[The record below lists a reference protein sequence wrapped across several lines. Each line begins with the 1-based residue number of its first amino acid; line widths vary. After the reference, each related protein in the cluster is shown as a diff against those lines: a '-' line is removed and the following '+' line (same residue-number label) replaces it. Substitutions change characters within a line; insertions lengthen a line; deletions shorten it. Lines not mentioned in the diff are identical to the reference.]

1 VIHSRSHR
9 ATPPDAQARKR
20 FHHETGDHHVT
31 KLTRRTL
38 IQSATLVAGTAAAN
52 LLPDLSANAHAA
64 PAPPQTPSAKAG
76 PTIVASDE
84 TNIVETSAGKIRGYS
99 RNGVHTFKGIP
110 FGASTEGAARFMAP
124 AKPKPWTGLRS
135 CMQYGYV
142 SPQPARTGWAEDENA
157 WMFNWA
163 DGIQN
168 EDCLHLNVWT
178 PSINDNSKRPVMVWL
193 HGGGYVAGCSQEHPA
208 YDGENLA
215 RFHDVVLVSVNHR
228 LGAVGYLDLSQYGE
242 KFKDSGNVGQLD
254 IVLSLEWVKE
264 NIGRFGGD
272 PANVTIFG
280 QSGGGGKVNT
290 LLAMPSAKGLFHR
303 GIIQSGSMLRGA
315 LPEASAKLT
324 AQIVAELNVK
334 PDDLQTVPYRHLVD
348 VSSAIIAKNRPSG
361 PPDVR
366 RMAQLGFAP
375 VVDGKNLPVHPYDP
389 TAPAISADIP
399 IMVGTVLNEFVNGI
413 GHPEYE
419 SMTEEEVTRRAT
431 TFFGEQHAPEI
442 IKIFHEQHPGEKPF
456 DIYSRMMAASV
467 RQGAVTQCER
477 KAAQGGAPAYNYW
490 FQWKTPVLDARPRA
504 FHCAE
509 ISFAFD
515 NQSRAETMTGNGP
528 EAQALAKK
536 VSAAW
541 VAFARTGNPN
551 HPGLP
556 QWPKFT
562 ADKCPTMIFNNQCE
576 AKDNPDTIE
585 RKAIDAAKA

>member
-1 VIHSRSHR
+1 MTNS
-9 ATPPDAQARKR
+9 
-20 FHHETGDHHVT
+20 

-38 IQSATLVAGTAAAN
+38 LQSATLIAGTAAAN
-52 LLPDLSANAHAA
+52 LLPDLTANATANANAA
-64 PAPPQTPSAKAG
+64 TPPPDPCTTKS
-76 PTIVASDE
+76 PTIIASDE

-99 RNGVHTFKGIP
+99 RNGIHTFKGIP

-124 AKPKPWTGLRS
+124 TKPKPWTGLRS
-135 CMQYGYV
+135 SMQYGYV

-178 PSINDNSKRPVMVWL
+178 PSVNDNAKRPVMVWL

-242 KFKDSGNVGQLD
+242 QYKDSGNVGQLD

-315 LPEASAKLT
+315 TTENSAKLA

-334 PDDLQTVPYRHLVD
+334 PEELQTIPYRRLVD
-348 VSSAIIAKNRPSG
+348 VSAAIIAKNRPSG

-366 RMAQLGFAP
+366 RMAAQLGFAP

-389 TAPAISADIP
+389 TAPAISVDIP

-413 GHPEYE
+413 NHPEYE
-419 SMTEEEVTRRAT
+419 SMTEEEVAKRASS
-431 TFFGEQHAPEI
+431 FFGADHGPEI
-442 IKIFHEQHPGEKPF
+442 LKIFNEQHPGEKPF

-477 KAAQGGAPAYNYW
+477 KAAQGGAPAYLYW

-509 ISFAFD
+509 IAFCFD
-515 NQSRAETMTGNGP
+515 NTARAETMTTNSP
-528 EAQALAKK
+528 ESQELAKK
-536 VSAAW
+536 VSGAW
-541 VAFARTGNPN
+541 VNFARTGNPN

-556 QWPKFT
+556 QWPKFST
-562 ADKCPTMIFNNQCE
+562 EKCPTMIFNTQCV
-576 AKDNPDTIE
+576 AKDNPDTTE
-585 RKAIDAAKA
+585 RKAIASA

>member
-1 VIHSRSHR
+1 MTNS
-9 ATPPDAQARKR
+9 
-20 FHHETGDHHVT
+20 

-38 IQSATLVAGTAAAN
+38 IQSATLIAGTAAAN
-52 LLPDLSANAHAA
+52 LLPDLAANANAA
-64 PAPPQTPSAKAG
+64 PPPQTPSSNAG

-84 TNIVETSAGKIRGYS
+84 TNIVETTAGKVRGYS

-124 AKPKPWTGLRS
+124 TKPKPWTGLRS
-135 CMQYGYV
+135 SMQYGYV
-142 SPQPARTGWAEDENA
+142 SPQPARSGWAEDENA

-178 PSINDNSKRPVMVWL
+178 PSINDNAKRPVMVWL

-242 KFKDSGNVGQLD
+242 KYKDSGNVGQLD
-254 IVLSLEWVKE
+254 IVLSLEWVRD

-272 PANVTIFG
+272 PGNVTIFG

-303 GIIQSGSMLRGA
+303 GITQSGSMLRGA
-315 LPEASAKLT
+315 LPEATAKLT
-324 AQIVAELNVK
+324 AQIVAELNAK

-348 VSSAIIAKNRPSG
+348 VSSAIIAKNRPPG

-419 SMTEEEVTRRAT
+419 SMTEEEVAKRAS
-431 TFFGEQHAPEI
+431 TFFGADHGPAI
-442 IKIFHEQHPGEKPF
+442 LKIFNEQHPGEKPF

-504 FHCAE
+504 FHSPE
-509 ISFAFD
+509 ISYASD
-515 NQSRAETMTGNGP
+515 TPSRAETMTGTGP
-528 EAQALAKK
+528 EPQSLAKK

-541 VAFARTGNPN
+541 TNFARTGNPN
-551 HPGLP
+551 HSALP

-562 ADKCPTMIFNNQCE
+562 ADKMPFTMIFNNQL
-576 AKDNPDTIE
+576 AKQKKTPHTTE
-585 RKAIDAAKA
+585 RKAIDAAKS

>member
-1 VIHSRSHR
+1 MTNS
-9 ATPPDAQARKR
+9 
-20 FHHETGDHHVT
+20 

-38 IQSATLVAGTAAAN
+38 IQSATILAGTAAAN
-52 LLPDLSANAHAA
+52 LLPDLSANATA
-64 PAPPQTPSAKAG
+64 PTNANVAPPPDACNSKG
-76 PTIVASDE
+76 PTIVASSE
-84 TNIVETSAGKIRGYS
+84 TNIVETSNGKIRGYS
-99 RNGVHTFKGIP
+99 GNSIHTFKGIP

-124 AKPKPWTGLRS
+124 TKPKPWTGLRS
-135 CMQYGYV
+135 SMQYGYV
-142 SPQPARTGWAEDENA
+142 SPQAARGGWAEDEGA
-157 WMFNWA
+157 WLFNWA
-163 DGIQN
+163 DGIQS

-178 PSINDNSKRPVMVWL
+178 PSINDNAKRPVMVWL

-215 RFHDVVLVSVNHR
+215 RNHVVLVSVNHR

-242 KFKDSGNVGQLD
+242 KYRDSANVGMMD
-254 IVLSLEWVKE
+254 IVLSLEWVRD

-272 PANVTIFG
+272 PGNVTIFG

-303 GIIQSGSMLRGA
+303 GIIQSGSMLRGGS
-315 LPEASAKLT
+315 PERSAKLT
-324 AQIVAELNVK
+324 TQIVEQLGVK
-334 PDDLQTVPYRHLVD
+334 PDDLQTVPYHQLVD
-348 VSSAIIAKNRPSG
+348 VSMAIIAKNRPSG

-366 RMAQLGFAP
+366 RMAEQLGFAP
-375 VVDGKNLPVHPYDP
+375 IVDGRILPVHPYDP

-419 SMTEEEVTRRAT
+419 SMTEEEVSKRAT
-431 TFFGEQHAPEI
+431 TFFGAEHGPEI
-442 IKIFHEQHPGEKPF
+442 LKIFNDQHPGEKPF

-509 ISFAFD
+509 IAFAF
-515 NQSRAETMTGNGP
+515 NNTARAETMTTNSP
-528 EAQALAKK
+528 EAQELAAK
-536 VSAAW
+536 VSGAW
-541 VAFARTGNPN
+541 VNFARTGDPN
-551 HPGLP
+551 HKGLP

-562 ADKCPTMIFNNQCE
+562 ADKCPTMIFDKTCTTI
-576 AKDNPDTIE
+576 DNPDTVE
-585 RKAIDAAKA
+585 RKAIAAAKSS

>member
-1 VIHSRSHR
+1 MTNS
-9 ATPPDAQARKR
+9 
-20 FHHETGDHHVT
+20 

-38 IQSATLVAGTAAAN
+38 IQSATILAGTAAAN
-52 LLPDLSANAHAA
+52 LLPDITASANANATP
-64 PAPPQTPSAKAG
+64 PADPCTTKG
-76 PTIVASDE
+76 PTIVASNE
-84 TNIVETSAGKIRGYS
+84 TNIVETSNGKIRGYA
-99 RNGVHTFKGIP
+99 RNGIHTFKGIP

-124 AKPKPWTGLRS
+124 TKPKPWTGLRS
-135 CMQYGYV
+135 SMQYGYV
-142 SPQPARTGWAEDENA
+142 SPQAARTGWAEDENA
-157 WMFNWA
+157 WMFSWA

-178 PSINDNSKRPVMVWL
+178 PSINDNGKRPVMVWL

-215 RFHDVVLVSVNHR
+215 RNHDVVLVSVNHR

-242 KFKDSGNVGQLD
+242 KYKDSGNVGQLD
-254 IVLSLEWVKE
+254 IVLALEWVKE

-272 PANVTIFG
+272 SGNVTIFG

-303 GIIQSGSMLRGA
+303 GIVQSGSMLRGA
-315 LPEASAKLT
+315 TPERAAKLS

-334 PDDLQTVPYRHLVD
+334 PDDLQTIPYRQLVD
-348 VSSAIIAKNRPSG
+348 VSMAIVAKNRPSG

-366 RMAQLGFAP
+366 RMADQLGFAP
-375 VVDGKNLPVHPYDP
+375 IVDGKILPVHPYDP

-413 GHPEYE
+413 NHPEYE
-419 SMTEEEVTRRAT
+419 TMTEEEVTKRAT
-431 TFFGEQHAPEI
+431 TFFGGQHGPEI
-442 IKIFHEQHPGEKPF
+442 LKVFNEQHPGEKPF

-477 KAAQGGAPAYNYW
+477 KAAQGGAPAYLYW

-509 ISFAFD
+509 ISFCFD
-515 NQSRAETMTGNGP
+515 NQSRAENMTGNGP
-528 EAQALAKK
+528 EAQELAQK

-541 VAFARTGNPN
+541 VNFARKGDPN
-551 HPGLP
+551 HAGLP
-556 QWPKFT
+556 TWPKFS
-562 ADKCPTMIFNNQCE
+562 AASCPTMIFNNQCE
-576 AKDNPDTIE
+576 AKDNPDTLE
-585 RKAIDAAKA
+585 RKAIDTAKA

>member
-1 VIHSRSHR
+1 MTNS
-9 ATPPDAQARKR
+9 
-20 FHHETGDHHVT
+20 

-38 IQSATLVAGTAAAN
+38 IQSATLIAGTAAAN
-52 LLPDLSANAHAA
+52 LLPDLAANANAA
-64 PAPPQTPSAKAG
+64 PPPQTPSSNAA

-110 FGASTEGAARFMAP
+110 FGATTEGAARFMAP
-124 AKPKPWTGLRS
+124 TKPKPWTGLRS
-135 CMQYGYV
+135 SMQYGYV
-142 SPQPARTGWAEDENA
+142 SPQAARSGWANDEDA

-163 DGIQN
+163 DGAQS

-178 PSINDNSKRPVMVWL
+178 PSINDNGKRPVMVWL

-215 RFHDVVLVSVNHR
+215 RNHDVVLVSVNHR

-242 KFKDSGNVGQLD
+242 KYRDSGNVGMME

-272 PANVTIFG
+272 PGNVTIFG

-303 GIIQSGSMLRGA
+303 GIIQSGSMLRGGS
-315 LPEASAKLT
+315 PERSAKLS
-324 AQIVAELNVK
+324 AQILADLNVK
-334 PDDLQTVPYRHLVD
+334 PDDLQTVPYRQLVD
-348 VSSAIIAKNRPSG
+348 VSMAIIAKNRPTG

-366 RMAQLGFAP
+366 RMADQLGFAP
-375 VVDGKNLPVHPYDP
+375 VVDGRILPVHPYDP
-389 TAPAISADIP
+389 TAPAISAGIP

-419 SMTEEEVTRRAT
+419 AMTEEEVAKRAT
-431 TFFGEQHAPEI
+431 TFFGADHGPAI
-442 IKIFHEQHPGEKPF
+442 LKIFNEQHPGEKPF

-528 EAQALAKK
+528 AAQSLAKK

-541 VAFARTGNPN
+541 TTFARTGNPN

-556 QWPKFT
+556 TWPKFS
-562 ADKCPTMIFNNQCE
+562 ADKCATMIFDNTCA
-576 AKDNPDTIE
+576 AKDNPDTTE

>member
-1 VIHSRSHR
+1 
-9 ATPPDAQARKR
+9 
-20 FHHETGDHHVT
+20 VT

-38 IQSATLVAGTAAAN
+38 IQSASLLAGTAAAN
-52 LLPDLSANAHAA
+52 LLPDLNANATATANATAA
-64 PAPPQTPSAKAG
+64 PAPDACTTKG
-76 PTIVASDE
+76 PTIVASNE
-84 TNIVETSAGKIRGYS
+84 TNVVETSDGKIRGYA

-124 AKPKPWTGLRS
+124 TKPKPWTGLRS
-135 CMQYGYV
+135 SMQYGYV
-142 SPQPARTGWAEDENA
+142 SPQAARSGWAEDENA
-157 WMFNWA
+157 WMFSWA
-163 DGIQN
+163 DGIQS

-178 PSINDNSKRPVMVWL
+178 PSINDNGKRPVMVWL

-215 RFHDVVLVSVNHR
+215 RNHDVVLVSVNHR

-242 KFKDSGNVGQLD
+242 KYKDSGNVGQLD

-272 PANVTIFG
+272 PGNVTIFG

-315 LPEASAKLT
+315 MPEASAKLS

-334 PDDLQTVPYRHLVD
+334 PDDLQTVPYRQLVD
-348 VSSAIIAKNRPSG
+348 VSATIIAKNRPSG

-366 RMAQLGFAP
+366 RMAQFGFAP
-375 VVDGKNLPVHPYDP
+375 VVDGKILPVHPYDP

-399 IMVGTVLNEFVNGI
+399 ILVGTVLNEFVNGI
-413 GHPEYE
+413 NHPEYE
-419 SMTEEEVTRRAT
+419 SMTEEEVSKRAT
-431 TFFGEQHAPEI
+431 TFFGAQHSPEI
-442 IKIFHEQHPGEKPF
+442 LKVFNEQHPGEKPF

-477 KAAQGGAPAYNYW
+477 KAAQGGAPAYLYW

-515 NQSRAETMTGNGP
+515 NQSRAENMTGNGP
-528 EAQALAKK
+528 EAQALATK

-541 VAFARTGNPN
+541 VNFARKGDPN
-551 HPGLP
+551 HAGLP
-556 QWPKFT
+556 AWPEFS
-562 ADKCPTMIFNNQCE
+562 ADKCPTMIFDNTCA
-576 AKDNPDTIE
+576 AKENPDTLE

>member
-1 VIHSRSHR
+1 
-9 ATPPDAQARKR
+9 
-20 FHHETGDHHVT
+20 VT

-38 IQSATLVAGTAAAN
+38 IQSATLIAGTAAAN
-52 LLPDLSANAHAA
+52 LLPNLNAATPPSRSPE
-64 PAPPQTPSAKAG
+64 PAPDALTTKS
-76 PTIVASDE
+76 PTIIASNE
-84 TNIVETSAGKIRGYS
+84 TNIVETSAGKVRGYS

-124 AKPKPWTGLRS
+124 TKPNPWTGLRS
-135 CMQYGYV
+135 SMQYGYV
-142 SPQPARTGWAEDENA
+142 SPQPARTGWANDEDA

-163 DGIQN
+163 DGVQN

-178 PSINDNSKRPVMVWL
+178 PAINDNSKRPVMVWL
-193 HGGGYVAGCSQEHPA
+193 HGGGFVAGCSQEHPA

-228 LGAVGYLDLSQYGE
+228 LGAVGYLDLSQYGD
-242 KFKDSGNVGQLD
+242 KYKDSGNVGQLD

-272 PANVTIFG
+272 PGNVTVFG

-303 GIIQSGSMLRGA
+303 GITQSGSMLRGA
-315 LPEASAKLT
+315 LPENSTKLA
-324 AQIVAELNVK
+324 AQIIAELNVK
-334 PDDLQTVPYRHLVD
+334 PEDLQTIPYRQLVD
-348 VSSAIIAKNRPSG
+348 VSSTIIAKNRPAG

-375 VVDGKNLPVHPYDP
+375 VVDGKILPVHPYDP

-413 GHPEYE
+413 NHPEYE
-419 SMTEEEVTRRAT
+419 AMTEEEVTKRAT

-442 IKIFHEQHPGEKPF
+442 LKIFNEQHPGEKPF

-515 NQSRAETMTGNGP
+515 NMSRAETMTTNSP
-528 EAQALAKK
+528 EAQSLANK

-541 VAFARTGNPN
+541 VAFARTGDPN
-551 HPGLP
+551 HKGLP
-556 QWPKFT
+556 QWSKFS
-562 ADKCPTMIFNNQCE
+562 ADKCPTMIFNTKCE
-576 AKDNPDTIE
+576 SKDNPDTVE
-585 RKAIDAAKA
+585 RKAIEAAKA

>member
-1 VIHSRSHR
+1 
-9 ATPPDAQARKR
+9 
-20 FHHETGDHHVT
+20 VT

-38 IQSATLVAGTAAAN
+38 IQSASLLAGTAAAN
-52 LLPDLSANAHAA
+52 LLPDLNANATATANATAA
-64 PAPPQTPSAKAG
+64 PAPDACTTKG
-76 PTIVASDE
+76 PTIVASNE
-84 TNIVETSAGKIRGYS
+84 TNVVETSDGKIRGYA

-124 AKPKPWTGLRS
+124 TKPKPWTGLRS
-135 CMQYGYV
+135 SMQYGYV
-142 SPQPARTGWAEDENA
+142 SPQAARSGWAEDENA
-157 WMFNWA
+157 WMFSWA
-163 DGIQN
+163 DGIQS

-178 PSINDNSKRPVMVWL
+178 PSINDNGKRPVMVWL

-215 RFHDVVLVSVNHR
+215 RNHDVVLVSVNHR

-242 KFKDSGNVGQLD
+242 KYKDSGNVGQLD

-272 PANVTIFG
+272 PGNVTIFG

-315 LPEASAKLT
+315 MPEASAKLS

-334 PDDLQTVPYRHLVD
+334 PDDLQTVPYRQLVD
-348 VSSAIIAKNRPSG
+348 VSATIIAKNRPSG

-366 RMAQLGFAP
+366 RMAQFGFAP
-375 VVDGKNLPVHPYDP
+375 VVDGKILPVHPYDP

-399 IMVGTVLNEFVNGI
+399 ILVGTVLNEFVNGI
-413 GHPEYE
+413 NHPEYE
-419 SMTEEEVTRRAT
+419 SMTEEEVSKRAT
-431 TFFGEQHAPEI
+431 TFFGAQHSPEI
-442 IKIFHEQHPGEKPF
+442 LKVFNEQHPGEKPF

-477 KAAQGGAPAYNYW
+477 KGAQGGAPAYLYW

-515 NQSRAETMTGNGP
+515 NQSRAENMTGNGP
-528 EAQALAKK
+528 EAQALATK

-541 VAFARTGNPN
+541 VNFARKGDPN
-551 HPGLP
+551 HAGLP
-556 QWPKFT
+556 AWPEFS
-562 ADKCPTMIFNNQCE
+562 ADKCPTMIFDNTCA
-576 AKDNPDTIE
+576 AKENPDTLE

>member
-1 VIHSRSHR
+1 MTNS
-9 ATPPDAQARKR
+9 
-20 FHHETGDHHVT
+20 

-38 IQSATLVAGTAAAN
+38 IQSATLIAGTAAAN
-52 LLPDLSANAHAA
+52 LLPDLAANANAA
-64 PAPPQTPSAKAG
+64 PPPQTPSSNAA

-124 AKPKPWTGLRS
+124 TKPKPWTGLRS

-215 RFHDVVLVSVNHR
+215 RNHDVVLVSVNHR

-242 KFKDSGNVGQLD
+242 KYKDSANVGMLD
-254 IVLSLEWVKE
+254 IVLALEWVKE

-272 PANVTIFG
+272 PGNVTIFG

-303 GIIQSGSMLRGA
+303 GIIQSGSMLRGGS
-315 LPEASAKLT
+315 PERSAKLS
-324 AQIVAELNVK
+324 AQILADLNVK
-334 PDDLQTVPYRHLVD
+334 PDDLQTVPYHQLVD
-348 VSSAIIAKNRPSG
+348 VSMAIVAKNRPSG

-366 RMAQLGFAP
+366 RMADQLGFAP
-375 VVDGKNLPVHPYDP
+375 VVDGKILPVHPYDP
-389 TAPAISADIP
+389 TAPAISASVP
-399 IMVGTVLNEFVNGI
+399 VLVGTVLNEFVNGI
-413 GHPEYE
+413 NHPEYE
-419 SMTEEEVTRRAT
+419 AMTDDEVKKRAT
-431 TFFGEQHAPEI
+431 DFFGAHGTEI
-442 IKIFHEQHPGEKPF
+442 FAVFREQHPGEKPF

-467 RQGAVTQCER
+467 RQGAVTQAER
-477 KAAQGGAPAYNYW
+477 IAARGGAPAYLYW
-490 FQWKTPVLDARPRA
+490 FQWKTPVLDGRPRA
-504 FHCAE
+504 FHCSE
-509 ISFAFD
+509 ISFCFD
-515 NQSRAETMTGNGP
+515 NMSRAENMTGNGP
-528 EAQALAKK
+528 EAQALAKQ
-536 VSAAW
+536 VSQAW
-541 VAFARTGNPN
+541 INFARSGLSASRRPRVLTSGALFRGSS
-551 HPGLP
+551 GLP
-556 QWPKFT
+556 GRR
-562 ADKCPTMIFNNQCE
+562 
-576 AKDNPDTIE
+576 TIVTSPV
-585 RKAIDAAKA
+585 RMLTSLA

>member
-1 VIHSRSHR
+1 MRRREYVS
-9 ATPPDAQARKR
+9 TMKQ
-20 FHHETGDHHVT
+20 FHDEQGDHHVT
-31 KLTRRTL
+31 KLNRRTL
-38 IQSATLVAGTAAAN
+38 IQSATILAGTAAAN
-52 LLPDLSANAHAA
+52 LLPELNLNATPPPKPQPKPAA
-64 PAPPQTPSAKAG
+64 A

-84 TNIVETSAGKIRGYS
+84 TNIVETSAGKIRGYA
-99 RNGVHTFKGIP
+99 RNGIHTFKGIP

-124 AKPKPWTGLRS
+124 TKPKPWTGLRS
-135 CMQYGYV
+135 SMQYGYV
-142 SPQPARTGWAEDENA
+142 SPQAARTGWAEDENA

-163 DGIQN
+163 DGIQS

-178 PSINDNSKRPVMVWL
+178 PSINDNAKRPVMVWL

-215 RFHDVVLVSVNHR
+215 RNHDVVLVSVNHR

-242 KFKDSGNVGQLD
+242 KYRDSGNVGQLD

-272 PANVTIFG
+272 AGNVTIFG

-303 GIIQSGSMLRGA
+303 GIIQSGSMLRGGT
-315 LPEASAKLT
+315 PERSAKLS
-324 AQIVAELNVK
+324 AQILAELNVK
-334 PDDLQTVPYRHLVD
+334 PDDLQTIPYRQLVD
-348 VSSAIIAKNRPSG
+348 VSMAIVAKNRPTG

-366 RMAQLGFAP
+366 RMADQLGFAP
-375 VVDGKNLPVHPYDP
+375 IVDGKILPVHPYDP

-413 GHPEYE
+413 NHPEYE
-419 SMTEEEVTRRAT
+419 AMTEEEVAKRAT
-431 TFFGEQHAPEI
+431 TFFGAQHGPEI
-442 IKIFHEQHPGEKPF
+442 LKIFNEQHPGEKPF

-477 KAAQGGAPAYNYW
+477 KAAQGGAPAYLYW

-515 NQSRAETMTGNGP
+515 NMSRAETMTGNGP
-528 EAQALAKK
+528 EARSLAKK

-556 QWPKFT
+556 TWPKFS
-562 ADKCPTMIFNNQCE
+562 ADKCPTMIFNTQCE
-576 AKDNPDTIE
+576 TKENPDTTE

>member
-1 VIHSRSHR
+1 M
-9 ATPPDAQARKR
+9 
-20 FHHETGDHHVT
+20 T

-38 IQSATLVAGTAAAN
+38 IQSASLLAGTAAAN
-52 LLPDLSANAHAA
+52 LLPDLNANATATANATAA
-64 PAPPQTPSAKAG
+64 PAPDACTTKG
-76 PTIVASDE
+76 PTIVASNE
-84 TNIVETSAGKIRGYS
+84 TNVVETSDGKIRGYA

-124 AKPKPWTGLRS
+124 TKPKPWTGLRS
-135 CMQYGYV
+135 SMQYGYV
-142 SPQPARTGWAEDENA
+142 SPQAARSGWAEDENA
-157 WMFNWA
+157 WMFSWA
-163 DGIQN
+163 DGIQS

-178 PSINDNSKRPVMVWL
+178 PSINDNGKRPVMVWL

-215 RFHDVVLVSVNHR
+215 RNHDVVLVSVNHR

-242 KFKDSGNVGQLD
+242 KYKDSGNVGQLD

-272 PANVTIFG
+272 PGNVTIFG

-315 LPEASAKLT
+315 MPEASAKLS

-334 PDDLQTVPYRHLVD
+334 PDDLQTVPYRQLVD
-348 VSSAIIAKNRPSG
+348 VSATIIAKNRPSG

-366 RMAQLGFAP
+366 RMAQFGFAP
-375 VVDGKNLPVHPYDP
+375 VVDGKILPVHPYDP

-399 IMVGTVLNEFVNGI
+399 ILVGTVLNEFVNGI
-413 GHPEYE
+413 NHPEYE
-419 SMTEEEVTRRAT
+419 SMTEEEVSKRAT
-431 TFFGEQHAPEI
+431 TFFGAQHSPEI
-442 IKIFHEQHPGEKPF
+442 LKVFNEQHPGEKPF

-477 KAAQGGAPAYNYW
+477 KAAQGGAPAYLYW

-515 NQSRAETMTGNGP
+515 NQSRAENMTGNGP
-528 EAQALAKK
+528 EAQALATK

-541 VAFARTGNPN
+541 VNFARKGDPN
-551 HPGLP
+551 HAGLP
-556 QWPKFT
+556 AWPEFS
-562 ADKCPTMIFNNQCE
+562 ADKCPTMIFDNTCA
-576 AKDNPDTIE
+576 AKENPDTLE